1 MWERS
6 ITRCV
11 IFSVRQQYRFLF
23 MSFTIARAR
32 ARYKRGTGIKPG
44 RPVEVK
50 SRSNSRATIN
60 RDLFE
65 NDSDRSSVLSSCCER
80 TVRMEY
86 LRWRKDLRTIYLPRT
101 NGKSI
106 PIGIVFKRISRD
118 AWNWLK
124 QLIDAR
130 DFIQFRR
137 SQTRNEFR
145 VVHEKRW
152 SNFNI
157 NKAVLTIRICAAF
170 YNGKHFPT
178 CINKR

>member
-32 ARYKRGTGIKPG
+32 ARNKRGTGIKPG

-86 LRWRKDLRTIYLPRT
+86 LTERFPNDLSSANKWKVDSDRNCFQTDLSRRVKLIKETDWRTGFYPVSPQPNAKRVQGGPREE
-101 NGKSI
+101 
-106 PIGIVFKRISRD
+106 V
-118 AWNWLK
+118 
-124 QLIDAR
+124 
-130 DFIQFRR
+130 IQF
-137 SQTRNEFR
+137 Q
-145 VVHEKRW
+145 HQ
-152 SNFNI
+152 
-157 NKAVLTIRICAAF
+157 
-170 YNGKHFPT
+170 
-178 CINKR
+178 